1 MSFCDLGDQ
10 MAGPFDVLSILNC
23 KPLLS
28 AIRGIIPPIAS
39 ISFTKCPF
47 AEPPI
52 DGLHDNTPIVA
63 SDIVIRAVEQFIKA
77 EALAASIPA

>member
-1 MSFCDLGDQ
+1 M
-10 MAGPFDVLSILNC
+10 
-23 KPLLS
+23 
-28 AIRGIIPPIAS
+28 PPIAS